1 MDDEELVRAGTADM
15 LRDLGHEVI
24 EAFSGTQALEVLR
37 SDSWVDAVV
46 TDQMMPGL
54 KGADPAREIQ
64 ARQPDL
70 PVILISGYTSL
81 SEAKVRGVPLLH
93 KPFRQV
99 DLATRLTVL
108 LAGQGKVV
116 SLSDRRSRHSSAE

>member
-1 MDDEELVRAGTADM
+1 
-15 LRDLGHEVI
+15 
-24 EAFSGTQALEVLR
+24 
-37 SDSWVDAVV
+37 
-46 TDQMMPGL
+46 MMPGL

-116 SLSDRRSRHSSAE
+116 SLSDRRSRRNSAE